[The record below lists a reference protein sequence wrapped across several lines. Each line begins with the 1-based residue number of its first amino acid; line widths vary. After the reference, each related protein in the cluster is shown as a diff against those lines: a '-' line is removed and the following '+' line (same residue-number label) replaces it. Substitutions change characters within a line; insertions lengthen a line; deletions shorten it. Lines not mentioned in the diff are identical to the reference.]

1 MAGVTMAGAC
11 CPFGDINCQRTYST
25 TSAQFRTVA
34 GMNDDH
40 LNVCASAE
48 WGAFLAG
55 TIFPAVLD
63 GVELGDDLL
72 EIGSGPGL
80 TTDLLK
86 TRVAQLTA
94 VELDPA
100 LAASLAT
107 RLDGSNVAVLN
118 ADATDLPLPDDRF
131 SGAVSFTMLHH
142 VPTVERQDRIFA
154 ELARVV
160 RPGGTAVLNDSLSS
174 DALRDFHHDDVY
186 NPIDPS
192 TLEARLALAGFGDAD
207 ITVNEFAF
215 WVHALV

>member
-1 MAGVTMAGAC
+1 
-11 CPFGDINCQRTYST
+11 
-25 TSAQFRTVA
+25 
-34 GMNDDH
+34 MNDDH

-48 WGAFLAG
+48 WGAFLAE

-94 VELDPA
+94 VELDPT

-107 RLDGSNVAVLN
+107 RLDGANVEVLN
-118 ADATDLPLPDDRF
+118 ADASDLPLPNDRF
-131 SGAVSFTMLHH
+131 SAAVSFTMLHH
-142 VPTVERQDRIFA
+142 VPTVDLQDRIFG

-160 RPGGTAVLNDSLSS
+160 APGGTVVLNDSLGS

-192 TLEARLALAGFGDAD
+192 TLEARLAGAGLADAD

-215 WVHALV
+215 WVHARV

>member
-1 MAGVTMAGAC
+1 
-11 CPFGDINCQRTYST
+11 
-25 TSAQFRTVA
+25 
-34 GMNDDH
+34 MNDDH

-48 WGAFLAG
+48 WGAFLAE

-72 EIGSGPGL
+72 EIGAGPGL

-94 VELDPA
+94 VELDPG

-107 RLDGSNVAVLN
+107 RLAGANVEVLN

-142 VPTVERQDRIFA
+142 VPTVDLQDRIFG

-160 RPGGTAVLNDSLSS
+160 APGGTVVLNDSLGS

-192 TLEARLALAGFGDAD
+192 TLEARLALAGFADAD

-215 WVHALV
+215 WAHARV

>member
-1 MAGVTMAGAC
+1 
-11 CPFGDINCQRTYST
+11 
-25 TSAQFRTVA
+25 
-34 GMNDDH
+34 MNNDH

-48 WGAFLAG
+48 WGAFLAE

-63 GVELGDDLL
+63 GVDLGDDLL

-94 VELDPA
+94 VELDPT
-100 LAASLAT
+100 LAASLAA
-107 RLDGSNVAVLN
+107 RLDGANVEVLN
-118 ADATDLPLPDDRF
+118 ADATDLPLPNDRF
-131 SGAVSFTMLHH
+131 SAAVSFTMLHH
-142 VPTVERQDRIFA
+142 VPTVDLQDRIFG

-160 RPGGTAVLNDSLSS
+160 APGGTVVLNDSLGS

-192 TLEARLALAGFGDAD
+192 TLEARLAHAGFADAE
-207 ITVNEFAF
+207 ISVNEFAF
-215 WVHALV
+215 WVHARA